1 MRDSREARTRL
12 MFLSFGAAGAF
23 GLAAILSWRQG
34 STRWFMLAPALLW
47 LAVGFMHRR
56 RLKAAPTN

>member
-1 MRDSREARTRL
+1 